1 MDTAAVGTQATYGT
15 LFANSE
21 FRALWLAQILSVLGD
36 QLARVALTLLVYVR
50 TGSPLL
56 AAVTFA
62 ASVLPVFVG
71 GLVLSGL
78 ADRLPR
84 REVMIACD
92 LARLVLVLIM
102 AIPGVPLLVL
112 VGLLFAVT
120 TISTPFTSARAAMY
134 PDILPGDSFA
144 LGASVTMT
152 TYQIALV
159 AGFAGGGTVV
169 GLFGVRP
176 SLLADAATFAV
187 SALITWFWVRPRPA
201 ARPGGAVDPAAAP
214 PAASS
219 GRPTR
224 RGGGATAGVRL
235 VFSRPALRTPMLL
248 GCLSAFYNAPEG
260 VAAPLAHSV
269 GGGALAT
276 GLILTAG
283 ALGPSVGA
291 VTFTRLV
298 RPPARAALMRPLA
311 IACCATLVLFALEPG
326 LPLALLILFV
336 SGLFDCFQVPAISAF
351 VQAAPAAFR
360 SQVLGVAQAAMSLG
374 QGAAMIAAGAI
385 AEHVS
390 PSAAIAISG
399 AVGAVAAAVI
409 SAGPR

>member
-1 MDTAAVGTQATYGT
+1 LDTAAAGVQQGTYGT

-36 QLARVALTLLVYVR
+36 QLARVALTLLVYDR
-50 TGSPLL
+50 TRSPLL

-71 GLVLSGL
+71 GLVLSPL

-84 REVMIACD
+84 RAVMIACD
-92 LARLVLVLIM
+92 LARMVLVLIM
-102 AIPGVPLLVL
+102 AIPGVPLPVL
-112 VGLLFAVT
+112 VGLLFTVT
-120 TISTPFTSARAAMY
+120 MISTPFTSARAGMY

-144 LGASVTMT
+144 LGTAVTMT
-152 TYQIALV
+152 TYQVALV
-159 AGFAGGGTVV
+159 AGFAGGGAAV

-176 SLLADAATFAV
+176 CLLADAVTFGA
-187 SALITWFWVRPRPA
+187 SALITFIWVRPRPA
-201 ARPGGAVDPAAAP
+201 ARPDRAA
-214 PAASS
+214 
-219 GRPTR
+219 GREPR
-224 RGGGATAGVRL
+224 RGGGMTAGVRMA
-235 VFSRPALRTPMLL
+235 FGRPALRTPMLL
-248 GCLSAFYNAPEG
+248 GCLATFYVVPEG
-260 VAAPLAHSV
+260 IAAPLAHSF

-291 VTFTRLV
+291 VAFTRLV
-298 RPPARAALMRPLA
+298 RPPTRATLMRPLA
-311 IACCATLVLFALEPG
+311 IACCATLVLFALEPE

-336 SGLFDCFQVPAISAF
+336 SGLFDCFQVAAVTAF
-351 VQAAPAAFR
+351 VQAAPAAYR
-360 SQVLGVAQAAMSLG
+360 SQVFGVAQAAMSLG

-385 AEHVS
+385 AQHVS

>member
-1 MDTAAVGTQATYGT
+1 LDTAAVETQGTYGT

-36 QLARVALTLLVYVR
+36 QLARVALTLLVYER
-50 TGSPLL
+50 TRSPLL

-71 GLVLSGL
+71 GLALAGL

-84 REVMIACD
+84 RELMIACD
-92 LARLVLVLIM
+92 LARLVLVLVM
-102 AIPGVPLLVL
+102 AIPGVPLPVL

-120 TISTPFTSARAAMY
+120 MISTPFTSARSAMY

-144 LGASVTMT
+144 LGTAVTMT
-152 TYQIALV
+152 TYQVALV
-159 AGFAGGGTVV
+159 AGFAGGGAVV
-169 GLFGVRP
+169 GFFGVRP
-176 SLLADAATFAV
+176 SLLADAATFGV
-187 SALITWFWVRPRPA
+187 SALIAFFWVRHRPA
-201 ARPGGAVDPAAAP
+201 ARARGAAIPTDPAADPGAV
-214 PAASS
+214 A
-219 GRPTR
+219 R
-224 RGGGATAGVRL
+224 RGGGPTAGVRL
-235 VFSRPALRTPMLL
+235 VFSQPAMRTPMLL
-248 GCLSAFYNAPEG
+248 GCLATFYNAPEG
-260 VAAPLAHSV
+260 VAAPLARSV

-291 VTFTRLV
+291 VAFTRLV
-298 RPPARAALMRPLA
+298 RPLTRAALMRPLA
-311 IACCATLVLFALEPG
+311 IACCATLVLFAGQPG

-336 SGLFDCFQVPAISAF
+336 SGLFDCFQVPAVTAF
-351 VQAAPAAFR
+351 VQAAPAAYR
-360 SQVLGVAQAAMSLG
+360 SQVFGVAQAAMSLG
-374 QGAAMIAAGAI
+374 QGTAMIAAGAI

-390 PSAAIAISG
+390 PSTAIAISG